1 MYTQKKHF
9 FIIILPC
16 LVTLF
21 SGCGGGGSGN
31 QASGTTL
38 VANIPKNI
46 SENAS
51 VSGSVE
57 LKNLNDFNAKD
68 LDSLKITDSV
78 SGAKNCKQT
87 IILTYEHNIVA
98 NTLYRIAMKAPD
110 EAPCQ
115 HKLSF
120 SINDKP
126 ISTSEINVVVP
137 YITGK
142 VVKGLPPSTQAGAV
156 YPVTFE
162 FKNTN
167 PNHSATGV
175 TISPPPSDFTET
187 TNTCKISNATL
198 APNSTCV
205 IQGNFSPQIG
215 KSAQLSYTL
224 SYTQAS
230 SVTLTTNTTVSPRLF
245 ILSNS
250 GAVIHYNLD
259 KDNSLVNPQLSTLFA
274 SPTGITLTET
284 KNGSKAFIVNSGNNT
299 VSQCDV
305 NTTIGTFSNCQ
316 NSGGSGFDQPSAI
329 TLTKGGS
336 KAFIVNYNNTVSQC
350 DVNTTTGTFS
360 NCQDA
365 HATGLT
371 LPTGITLTADD
382 KKAYIINTTEPAGN
396 GIVIHCD
403 VNPKTGIFSN
413 CQDAH
418 ATGLTLPTGIT
429 LTKGGSKA
437 FIVNSGNN
445 TVSQCDVNTTTGTFS
460 NCQDA
465 KATGLTSPD
474 GITLTAD
481 GKKAFIA
488 NSGNDDAY
496 SPAVP
501 PSVTECDVNTTTDAF
516 SKCQKIDVRGFDGQS
531 AITLTADGKK
541 AFMVNYGN
549 NTVRQCDVNTTTDS
563 FSNCT
568 YVVDLSPASGSTG
581 MALTTNGSKV
591 FITNSDNNTISQCD
605 VSKDGM
611 FSNCQDTGNIKFDGP
626 SAITLTAD
634 GSRAFIANAGIKKGD
649 NGKVSRCDVSDT
661 GVLSH
666 CQDAGGSKFDKPTA
680 ITLTKDGLKAFIA
693 NQSNNTISQCDVKN
707 GMFSNCQDAGD
718 SEFDGPTA
726 IVLTTD
732 GSKAFIVNSDN
743 NTVSQCNVN
752 STGMLSSCKNAGG
765 EFYKPTAIILTANDS
780 RAFIANSLNNN
791 ISQCDVKDGMFSN
804 CKATEA
810 VFSSLYFNSKIALA
824 LR

>member
-1 MYTQKKHF
+1 MYTRKKHF

-142 VVKGLPPSTQAGAV
+142 VAKGLPPSTQAGAV

-187 TNTCKISNATL
+187 TNTCKIDNATL

-224 SYTQAS
+224 SYAQGS
-230 SVTLTTNTTVSPRLF
+230 SVTLTTSTTVSPRLF
-245 ILSNS
+245 ILSS
-250 GAVIHYNLD
+250 AGAVIHYNLD
-259 KDNSLVNPQLSTLFA
+259 KNNSLVNPQLSTLFV
-274 SPTGITLTET
+274 SPQSIALTS
-284 KNGSKAFIVNSGNNT
+284 KGSKAFITNLGNNT
-299 VSQCDV
+299 VIQCDV
-305 NTTIGTFSNCQ
+305 NNGVF
-316 NSGGSGFDQPSAI
+316 
-329 TLTKGGS
+329 
-336 KAFIVNYNNTVSQC
+336 SQC
-350 DVNTTTGTFS
+350 KNTS
-360 NCQDA
+360 
-365 HATGLT
+365 ATRLS
-371 LPTGITLTADD
+371 LPTAITLTADG
-382 KKAYIINTTEPAGN
+382 KKAFIINTDLTDK

-403 VNPKTGIFSN
+403 VNLMTGIFSN
-413 CQDAH
+413 CHNAH
-418 ATGLTLPTGIT
+418 ATGLSLPSGIT

-445 TVSQCDVNTTTGTFS
+445 TVSQCDV
-460 NCQDA
+460 
-465 KATGLTSPD
+465 
-474 GITLTAD
+474 
-481 GKKAFIA
+481 
-488 NSGNDDAY
+488 
-496 SPAVP
+496 
-501 PSVTECDVNTTTDAF
+501 
-516 SKCQKIDVRGFDGQS
+516 
-531 AITLTADGKK
+531 
-541 AFMVNYGN
+541 
-549 NTVRQCDVNTTTDS
+549 
-563 FSNCT
+563 
-568 YVVDLSPASGSTG
+568 
-581 MALTTNGSKV
+581 
-591 FITNSDNNTISQCD
+591 
-605 VSKDGM
+605 SKDGM
-611 FSNCQDTGNIKFDGP
+611 FSNCQDTGNIKFDAP

-634 GSRAFIANAGIKKGD
+634 GLRAFIANAGIKKGD

-666 CQDAGGSKFDKPTA
+666 CQDAGGSKFNGPTAIILTKDESKAFITNFGSNTVTQCDVNTLAGTFSNCHDTNGAGFYEPFGIVLTADDSKAFIANSGNNTVSRCDVNNKGTFSNCTYIAGSKLNNSSTVSAFVLTADGSKAFIVNSGNNTVSQCDVSKDGMFSNCQNTGGSEFDKPTA
-680 ITLTKDGLKAFIA
+680 ITLTKDGSKAFIANSGNNTVSRCDVRNGTFSNCQNTGSGFDTPSAIALTADGSKAFVASFAQSTIRRCDVNIKAGTLANCEDTGDIKFYNPSAIALTADGSTAFIANYTSNSIIQCSVNNGDFYNCHDAHGTGINAPSAIALTADGSKAFIA
-693 NQSNNTISQCDVKN
+693 NQNTISQCDINKYGN
-707 GMFSNCQDAGD
+707 FSNCQPIAPSVSD
-718 SEFDGPTA
+718 
-726 IVLTTD
+726 IVFGNLI
-732 GSKAFIVNSDN
+732 GV
-743 NTVSQCNVN
+743 
-752 STGMLSSCKNAGG
+752 
-765 EFYKPTAIILTANDS
+765 
-780 RAFIANSLNNN
+780 
-791 ISQCDVKDGMFSN
+791 
-804 CKATEA
+804 
-810 VFSSLYFNSKIALA
+810 A